1 MQESVEDPV
10 VLNIYQL
17 ETAPDTDANAEQQ
30 QSSVGRSV
38 TSFFSRI
45 LPRAGLGAYHTSL
58 DVNGYC
64 YTFGVGGISKST
76 ITNKSTHVPT
86 NGTFQ
91 ESIIL
96 GSLSDD
102 IVNGGGSGGNIGT
115 ISSRIN
121 ECIKRLREST
131 FTPTSYHLLNR
142 NCNHFTETLA
152 MALMTNYRDLVM
164 SEKSEATI
172 SSFDAY
178 PRYINRLA
186 RSGTAVMNHGDVCD
200 VRKEARTAAGLDG
213 KLSWDFTD
221 RDTDTNTGDGRTLS
235 SKFMSKKNEKAKTQ
249 KKELT
254 EKQKKLL
261 AKLGKKK

>member
-1 MQESVEDPV
+1 MQESIEDPV

-17 ETAPDTDANAEQQ
+17 EAPDPDANAEQNQQQQ
-30 QSSVGRSV
+30 QSSVGRGV
-38 TSFFSRI
+38 VSFFSRI

-64 YTFGVGGISKST
+64 YTFGVGGICKST
-76 ITNKSTHVPT
+76 ITNKATHVPT

-91 ESIIL
+91 ESITL

-102 IVNGGGSGGNIGT
+102 IVSSGGSGGNIGT

-121 ECIKRLREST
+121 ECIKRLRETT

-152 MALMTNYRDLVM
+152 MALMTNYRDLLG
-164 SEKSEATI
+164 EKSDIAIDT
-172 SSFDAY
+172 Y

-186 RSGTAVMNHGDVCD
+186 RSGTAVMNHGDVCN

-213 KLSWDFTD
+213 KLSWDLTD
-221 RDTDTNTGDGRTLS
+221 KDTGTGTTS
-235 SKFMSKKNEKAKTQ
+235 SSNLRLKKNEKAKKTQ

-261 AKLGKKK
+261 AKLGKK

>member
-1 MQESVEDPV
+1 MQKSVEDPV

-17 ETAPDTDANAEQQ
+17 DTAPDPDANAEQQ
-30 QSSVGRSV
+30 QSSVGRGV
-38 TSFFSRI
+38 ASFFSRI

-64 YTFGVGGISKST
+64 YTFGVGGIGKST

-91 ESIIL
+91 ESITL

-102 IVNGGGSGGNIGT
+102 FVSGGGSGGNIGT

-131 FTPTSYHLLNR
+131 FTPTSYHLLNQ

-152 MALMTNYRDLVM
+152 LALMTNYP
-164 SEKSEATI
+164 T
-172 SSFDAY
+172 
-178 PRYINRLA
+178 RL
-186 RSGTAVMNHGDVCD
+186 
-200 VRKEARTAAGLDG
+200 KEI
-213 KLSWDFTD
+213 
-221 RDTDTNTGDGRTLS
+221 
-235 SKFMSKKNEKAKTQ
+235 
-249 KKELT
+249 
-254 EKQKKLL
+254 
-261 AKLGKKK
+261 

>member
-17 ETAPDTDANAEQQ
+17 EAPEPDANAEQQ
-30 QSSVGRSV
+30 QSSVGRGV
-38 TSFFSRI
+38 ASFFSRI

-64 YTFGVGGISKST
+64 YTFGVGGIGKST
-76 ITNKSTHVPT
+76 ITNKSTHVPP

-91 ESIIL
+91 ESITL

-102 IVNGGGSGGNIGT
+102 IVSSGGSGGNGT

-152 MALMTNYRDLVM
+152 LALMTNYRNLV
-164 SEKSEATI
+164 SEKSEATMSI
-172 SSFDAY
+172 DAY

-200 VRKEARTAAGLDG
+200 VRKEAKTAVGLDG

-221 RDTDTNTGDGRTLS
+221 TDTNTGAGRTSS
-235 SKFMSKKNEKAKTQ
+235 SKFMSKKNEEAKKTQ

-261 AKLGKKK
+261 AKLGKK